1 MNKSKVDKYYCLNEL
16 DQELQKD
23 VLVKG
28 EKHKFNFFK
37 RKNDLIDRRF
47 TPTS

>member
-28 EKHKFNFFK
+28 ENINLIFL
-37 RKNDLIDRRF
+37 REKNDLIDRRF